1 MTMSRTRRVI
11 NISRRLLL
19 CVVVQGGA
27 GRADPGTD
35 EEGRQLIQPVGAEAA
50 G

>member
-1 MTMSRTRRVI
+1 MYVSLI
-11 NISRRLLL
+11 YLCL

-35 EEGRQLIQPVGAEAA
+35 EEGWQLIQPMGSETA